1 MCIFLYDVSSGP
13 FRSNQQAAST
23 SCNQAA
29 CADCNTIW
37 SPTPEL
43 IREKGLLN
51 EVTSVMCSIKIF
63 SDQECSARSW
73 DLTCLDPRRCKT
85 SSVGQSV
92 GLSIPRSSVRFQQ
105 TIEKKLRTQTYMDLS
120 HIDPQ
125 TRYKITL
132 LMMIAFSTFVCL
144 FVRIKSKNQ
153 YSASCWEG
161 SKLCGS
167 DHTRAESHNTC
178 IPKTAVQTTYV
189 SI

>member
-1 MCIFLYDVSSGP
+1 
-13 FRSNQQAAST
+13 
-23 SCNQAA
+23 
-29 CADCNTIW
+29 
-37 SPTPEL
+37 
-43 IREKGLLN
+43 
-51 EVTSVMCSIKIF
+51 
-63 SDQECSARSW
+63 
-73 DLTCLDPRRCKT
+73 
-85 SSVGQSV
+85 
-92 GLSIPRSSVRFQQ
+92 
-105 TIEKKLRTQTYMDLS
+105 MDLS

-178 IPKTAVQTTYV
+178 NQRQRYKPRTCQSMVNTLQVYGLARISELTPAPTPTRPQPPKCVPPCLV
-189 SI
+189 